1 MGTLQGKKSRKETA
15 PLHTLTMGYLA
26 VMCSAFLLF
35 PAAGGYERIGDW
47 AYFLWRGLSLVYLVL
62 LALTAA
68 EVALTGG
75 GRIKALLAPLA
86 RLSVPRI
93 CLLVYVG
100 WSALAAWCSPY
111 EGVWQGLSRHA
122 GLSTILLY
130 AAVFWAVS
138 AYGRWDDRFLW
149 ALGAVTVF
157 NAGIGLLQYAGY
169 NPLGLFPEGTG
180 YHDAFILYN
189 GQFMGTLGNVD
200 TLSAFLCLMVPLF
213 YGAYLLSGRRLALI
227 PMGAGIFTLG
237 LAQVSSGFVGL
248 AGAIVLTVPAYGSRP
263 RCWIRGMEAAGVLAL
278 ALGAATLLEAD
289 AQTPLHLAAGPVSL
303 GLLVLGAAMAAAAI
317 WAARTWPEE
326 PGLFR
331 PRRCR
336 GLCAGVLG
344 IGAAGLAAAYCIP
357 FSEGAAGEFH
367 ALLHGQAEASF
378 GSGRLRIWQEVLHLI
393 GERPL
398 LGGGPDTLV
407 ARIGFTFSRYSEEAG
422 MMIQTVTDAAHNECL
437 NIAVNQGLP
446 ALGAYLAL
454 LGAVLYAGI
463 RRGGAVS
470 LLLWTALAGYF
481 IQGCF
486 TIGDCGAA
494 ALFWLFLA
502 LCERDSNHANQ

>member
-47 AYFLWRGLSLVYLVL
+47 AYFLWRGLSLAYLVL

-227 PMGAGIFTLG
+227 PMAAGIFTLG

-289 AQTPLHLAAGPVSL
+289 AQTPLHLTAGPVSL
-303 GLLVLGAAMAAAAI
+303 GLLVLGAAMAAAAL

-326 PGLFR
+326 PGPFR
-331 PRRCR
+331 PGGAGTVRRRSGRRR
-336 GLCAGVLG
+336 GRAGRCVLHPLFSRDGGRVSRTAPWPGGGVLRLRTAANLAG
-344 IGAAGLAAAYCIP
+344 GAAPDWGAAA
-357 FSEGAAGEFH
+357 AGRRTGYF
-367 ALLHGQAEASF
+367 
-378 GSGRLRIWQEVLHLI
+378 
-393 GERPL
+393 
-398 LGGGPDTLV
+398 GGPDWIYLQPV
-407 ARIGFTFSRYSEEAG
+407 FRGSGHDDSDGDGRGAQRVSQHRSQPGAARDGCVSCAPGYRAVRRNPAG
-422 MMIQTVTDAAHNECL
+422 
-437 NIAVNQGLP
+437 
-446 ALGAYLAL
+446 
-454 LGAVLYAGI
+454 
-463 RRGGAVS
+463 RRGV
-470 LLLWTALAGYF
+470 
-481 IQGCF
+481 
-486 TIGDCGAA
+486 AA
-494 ALFWLFLA
+494 AVDGADRIFHPGVLHHWGLRRGRTILA
-502 LCERDSNHANQ
+502 FPRLVRAR

>member
-1 MGTLQGKKSRKETA
+1 M
-15 PLHTLTMGYLA
+15 
-26 VMCSAFLLF
+26 
-35 PAAGGYERIGDW
+35 AA
-47 AYFLWRGLSLVYLVL
+47 
-62 LALTAA
+62 AA
-68 EVALTGG
+68 
-75 GRIKALLAPLA
+75 
-86 RLSVPRI
+86 
-93 CLLVYVG
+93 
-100 WSALAAWCSPY
+100 
-111 EGVWQGLSRHA
+111 
-122 GLSTILLY
+122 
-130 AAVFWAVS
+130 
-138 AYGRWDDRFLW
+138 
-149 ALGAVTVF
+149 
-157 NAGIGLLQYAGY
+157 
-169 NPLGLFPEGTG
+169 
-180 YHDAFILYN
+180 
-189 GQFMGTLGNVD
+189 
-200 TLSAFLCLMVPLF
+200 
-213 YGAYLLSGRRLALI
+213 
-227 PMGAGIFTLG
+227 
-237 LAQVSSGFVGL
+237 
-248 AGAIVLTVPAYGSRP
+248 
-263 RCWIRGMEAAGVLAL
+263 VLAL
-278 ALGAATLLEAD
+278 SLGAAKLLGAD

-303 GLLVLGAAMAAAAI
+303 GLLVLGAAAAAAAI

-454 LGAVLYAGI
+454 LGTVLYAGI

-502 LCERDSNHANQ
+502 LCERDSNHANQSGGEQV